1 MIHYN
6 TKNVSFLKVAKI
18 LKDKGIKNYAFF
30 LVLYD
35 ESLADVDPYDENL
48 TDDQKNRQYPR
59 LQRPKIRSLMFL
71 LSWIN
76 YDSDS
81 HSR

>member
-35 ESLADVDPYDENL
+35 DSLADVDPYE
-48 TDDQKNRQYPR
+48 
-59 LQRPKIRSLMFL
+59 
-71 LSWIN
+71 
-76 YDSDS
+76 
-81 HSR
+81 

>member
-48 TDDQKNRQYPR
+48 TDDQKNRIIIECTKNPWY
-59 LQRPKIRSLMFL
+59 FL
-71 LSWIN
+71 DRTVKPQQPLL
-76 YDSDS
+76 
-81 HSR
+81 